1 MKKQLLVVLLVLGS
15 ALLSGKLYAQDTYSL
30 SGTIFPA
37 VPVGTELKLISST
50 GEKITVAAGAVAFAF
65 PKQLSTGDY
74 YWVKVASNP
83 VDGSGTAISSCYVE
97 NTTDTGTIANANVTN
112 ISVNCENTY
121 LDYDRCLSNPA
132 LTGLY
137 KCETGAYLQ
146 FPTASLSCI
155 ADSCI
160 CQAGEQAPSLV
171 DGSTNGYWF
180 DLSQDNLNGD
190 YKIRKCDLWVTF
202 CGENQYVNPAINRC
216 ENCLAGSSRPAGDDP
231 KGPGTACYPDP
242 VTACN
247 ENEFVNDG
255 SCSACPVGTTNPAGD
270 NPMGENTN
278 CKQVIACTGF
288 ESPMNKSPVRVKKN
302 RALPLK
308 AGLFGSDTFARTDA
322 DLVAPPVVQVVLAPT
337 VENNSDP
344 VTAYD
349 VLPAGKGSEGNQFVF
364 TDEGVWQFN
373 LKTSGFT
380 APGTYTITMESGDSE
395 TYYFSQQCNAEFVIE

>member
-37 VPVGTELKLISST
+37 VPEGTELKLISST
-50 GEKITVAAGAVAFAF
+50 GEKITVAGGAYTFAFAT
-65 PKQLSTGDY
+65 QLSTGDY

-83 VDGSGTAISSCYVE
+83 TENGQTFRACYVE
-97 NTTDTGTIANANVTN
+97 NATDTGTIADANVKD
-112 ISVNCENTY
+112 IRVNCENGY
-121 LDYDRCLSNPA
+121 LDYDLCAATIS
-132 LTGLY
+132 LTGDG
-137 KCETGAYLQ
+137 KCSVGAITMG
-146 FPTASLSCI
+146 TASLSCTV
-155 ADSCI
+155 DSCI
-160 CQAGEQAPSLV
+160 CQAGEQFPSVV

-202 CGENQYVNPAINRC
+202 CGENQYVDPAFGSRGSC
-216 ENCLAGSSRPAGDDP
+216 ENCPPGTSRPAGDDP
-231 KGPGTACYPDP
+231 KGPQTACYPDP

-270 NPMGENTN
+270 NPMGENTS

-337 VENNSDP
+337 VENSDP
-344 VTAYD
+344 VTADD

>member
-1 MKKQLLVVLLVLGS
+1 MIMKKQLLVVLLVLGS

-30 SGTIFPA
+30 SGTI
-37 VPVGTELKLISST
+37 VPPVPEGTELKLISST
-50 GEKITVAAGAVAFAF
+50 GEKITVAGGADTFAFAT
-65 PKQLSTGDY
+65 QLSTGDY

-83 VDGSGTAISSCYVE
+83 TENGQTFRACYVE
-97 NTTDTGTIANANVTN
+97 NATDTGTIADANVTN
-112 ISVNCENTY
+112 ISVNCQNGY

-132 LTGLY
+132 LTGLD

-190 YKIRKCDLWVTF
+190 YKIQKCNLWVTF
-202 CGENQYVNPAINRC
+202 CGENQYVDPANNRC

-270 NPMGENTN
+270 NPMGENTS

-322 DLVAPPVVQVVLAPT
+322 DLVAPPVVQVVLDGAG
-337 VENNSDP
+337 EGEGDY
-344 VTAYD
+344 AED

-373 LKTSGFT
+373 LKTSRFT
-380 APGTYTITMESGDSE
+380 APGTYTITMESGDPE
-395 TYYFSQQCNAEFVIE
+395 AYTLDSQCEAKFVIQ